1 MGCSQF
7 TLCINMLF
15 VWTNIMKVF
24 KYVIYYK
31 SVFKTGHLTAV
42 WTENVSKSM
51 IELKS
56 MYLTW

>member
-42 WTENVSKSM
+42 WTENVSKYT

-56 MYLTW
+56 V